1 MILGAHVAPMKDRFW
16 SMCTFSSLIYCDTDF
31 RGTNRMV
38 PMQVG
43 GIGHGSPPWIPRSP
57 NAAIAAVASNGFGSP
72 FIVIIMLLKMIR
84 NGRTTRLLEV
94 VETPLYG
101 VSSANSNQYRYAL
114 PN

>member
-1 MILGAHVAPMKDRFW
+1 
-16 SMCTFSSLIYCDTDF
+16 
-31 RGTNRMV
+31 MV

-101 VSSANSNQYRYAL
+101 VSSATSNQYRYLCIAKL
-114 PN
+114 TCEAMSPFILICYACI